1 MHDEIKEELIKI
13 MGTDAFNNG
22 STSKDVEILVKCI
35 KYMNTQ
41 LKIVQKNYC
50 DEEGKEHIDT
60 VLKNSKEI
68 LQKFGEYSF

>member
-1 MHDEIKEELIKI
+1 MHDEIKDELIKI

-50 DEEGKEHIDT
+50 DEEGKEYINT

-68 LQKFGEYSF
+68 LQNFGKES